1 MAQADVATP
10 SLAYQQMAARWKL
23 PSTLMGGTLA
33 MRAAG
38 TTYLPKMPKEDPGAY
53 QDRLNSSTLFNGFGR
68 TVRLL
73 AGRPFS
79 RPVVLGQTRDELVQ
93 MAADVDLGGRDLTAF
108 ARDLLTDMVTHGKAH
123 VLVDHPAQPNPDQP
137 ANLAEE
143 RALKLRPYFVQISP
157 ENLIGWRG
165 RQAGGVEA
173 LEQIR
178 IKETAVEPD
187 GEWGDRQVE
196 RVRVIHPGSFDLY
209 RYNGKAWDLERAKSP
224 ITLGKVALVTIYGQ
238 RTGFLTCKPPLE
250 DLAFLNLRHWQS
262 QSDQDNILH
271 VVRVPLLF
279 FAGFSEKDLG
289 VIAIGPNRAI
299 HHQKTDAKVSFIE
312 HTGAGIA
319 AGRQDLQDLE
329 ARMAIMGAD
338 LLVRRPGNETAT
350 AKAIDTAE
358 SVSDLQAMVRNLETG
373 LEQAFA
379 LAAEWLKLGDTEVQV
394 DIHQDFGLSLRE
406 AGDLDQLLKARLA
419 REITQTTYLTELK
432 RRGVLGD
439 QVDVE
444 TEIAAAQTEGVL

>member
-1 MAQADVATP
+1 M
-10 SLAYQQMAARWKL
+10 
-23 PSTLMGGTLA
+23 
-33 MRAAG
+33 
-38 TTYLPKMPKEDPGAY
+38 
-53 QDRLNSSTLFNGFGR
+53 
-68 TVRLL
+68 
-73 AGRPFS
+73 
-79 RPVVLGQTRDELVQ
+79 
-93 MAADVDLGGRDLTAF
+93 
-108 ARDLLTDMVTHGKAH
+108 
-123 VLVDHPAQPNPDQP
+123 
-137 ANLAEE
+137 
-143 RALKLRPYFVQISP
+143 
-157 ENLIGWRG
+157 
-165 RQAGGVEA
+165 
-173 LEQIR
+173 
-178 IKETAVEPD
+178 
-187 GEWGDRQVE
+187 
-196 RVRVIHPGSFDLY
+196 
-209 RYNGKAWDLERAKSP
+209 
-224 ITLGKVALVTIYGQ
+224 
-238 RTGFLTCKPPLE
+238 
-250 DLAFLNLRHWQS
+250 
-262 QSDQDNILH
+262 
-271 VVRVPLLF
+271 
-279 FAGFSEKDLG
+279 
-289 VIAIGPNRAI
+289 IAIGPNRAI